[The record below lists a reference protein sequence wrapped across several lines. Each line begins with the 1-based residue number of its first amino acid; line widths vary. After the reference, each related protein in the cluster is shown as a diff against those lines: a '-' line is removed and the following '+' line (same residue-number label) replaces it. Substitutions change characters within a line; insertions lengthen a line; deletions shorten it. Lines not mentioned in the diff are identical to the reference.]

1 MLALIKWGLWQKRWF
16 IFWWCIAI
24 FALIFINLIF
34 YPSFKDQAA
43 EIEKTFA
50 QLPESATAFISD
62 TGEFFSPEGY
72 LSSQVFYLMLPMLL
86 IILSISLGSSLI
98 GREEREGTIELL
110 LSRPVSRTKLLA
122 SKAFTGLIIL
132 TIASLVGIL
141 TSTIMSRLVEL
152 EVPTKHIFV
161 AGLASFTIALGI
173 GAIAFMFASFGKA
186 RSASIGIATIFALG
200 GYILAS
206 LVDIASWLRF
216 PSYLMPFY
224 YYRPGAI
231 LQGNYELI
239 NFLIIGSVAVVAG
252 TISWISFRKRD
263 IVG

>member
-16 IFWWCIAI
+16 IFWWCLAI

-110 LSRPVSRTKLLA
+110 LSRPVSRTKLLI
-122 SKAFTGLIIL
+122 SKASIGLIVL

-141 TSTIMSRLVEL
+141 TSTIMSRLVDL

-161 AGLASFTIALGI
+161 AGLASFILALGI
-173 GAIAFMFASFGKA
+173 GSIAFMFASFGKA

-216 PSYLMPFY
+216 PSYFMPFY

-231 LQGNYELI
+231 LQGNYELF

-252 TISWISFRKRD
+252 TISWVSFRKRD